1 MKKGLKVVLNI
12 AIVLSALALVA
23 LLSGIMLIEPK
34 VKINGFAVLDKARL
48 ENVNKTV
55 TVLDNDGNTVNDAIY
70 DNNKIFT
77 DINSLPDHTAA
88 AFIAVEDKRF
98 YSHHGVDYLRMISAA
113 KNNLFS
119 GSFKEGASTITQQL
133 VKNTHLKNDKT
144 ISRKIQ
150 EIRIARDLERHYTK
164 DEILE
169 MYLNILYFG
178 NNIYGIGTASY
189 VLFDKSPSELSLH
202 ESALLAAIINNP
214 SRFNPYSHPDAA
226 LSRRNS
232 VLEKMRNQG
241 YISSDECKA
250 AQNEEL
256 VVSDK
261 RNILNQYINNCIVEA
276 ENILG
281 IDKSDL
287 FSGGYTILSY
297 YDSGL
302 QGQIDKMISDN
313 TVENG
318 IINII
323 IADNENGRFLANSGN
338 SLADLSCRKRQPGST
353 IKPFVSYAPALEMKN
368 VYTVTPVLDEKTTFG
383 DWTPSNFNDKYYG
396 WVSVEDSLVKS
407 LNVPAVKLMEMN
419 GVEQSKKM
427 AGKFGITFSAKDTS
441 LAVALGGLTD
451 GITLNTLT
459 DAYRTFANGGL
470 YSKGK
475 YVREIIDKNGKTVYC
490 DSGSTYRRAISEDN
504 AYLMTEML
512 QKCAKSGTAKQ
523 VGYANY
529 DAAAKTGT
537 AGNKDGNTDAYCV
550 AYTPKYTVSVH
561 ISAIDGLLN
570 NSCAG
575 GTLPAKLARKI
586 LTMLNDKSKFCAPE
600 TIISADIDLNELI
613 NNKKVMLASEEIK
626 EIDKKKALFSSENM
640 PLTYSTPQTYI
651 EKESPLD
658 DFDNFKI
665 LD

>member
-302 QGQIDKMISDN
+302 QGQIDKLISDN

-396 WVSVEDSLVKS
+396 WVSVEDSLMKS

-419 GVEQSKKM
+419 GVEQSKKI
-427 AGKFGITFSAKDTS
+427 AGKFGIT
-441 LAVALGGLTD
+441 LAL
-451 GITLNTLT
+451 
-459 DAYRTFANGGL
+459 
-470 YSKGK
+470 
-475 YVREIIDKNGKTVYC
+475 KT
-490 DSGSTYRRAISEDN
+490 RR
-504 AYLMTEML
+504 
-512 QKCAKSGTAKQ
+512 
-523 VGYANY
+523 
-529 DAAAKTGT
+529 
-537 AGNKDGNTDAYCV
+537 
-550 AYTPKYTVSVH
+550 
-561 ISAIDGLLN
+561 
-570 NSCAG
+570 
-575 GTLPAKLARKI
+575 LPLRW
-586 LTMLNDKSKFCAPE
+586 
-600 TIISADIDLNELI
+600 AD
-613 NNKKVMLASEEIK
+613 
-626 EIDKKKALFSSENM
+626 
-640 PLTYSTPQTYI
+640 
-651 EKESPLD
+651 
-658 DFDNFKI
+658 
-665 LD
+665 